1 MFVSA
6 EPAKDLAIGVIE
18 RMVGA
23 LKRGVGAFVE
33 PGLRLISAVH
43 AEGGR
48 RGDRKRIA
56 AGRMRMIPTVAAAL
70 GCGTP
75 AHDSAPAS
83 RRETSADRCR
93 KGDSMPNKI
102 LLITG
107 ASRGIGRACALL
119 AAENAWAVGVNY
131 REDAKS
137 ADAVVETIAQDG
149 GRAVALKGDVSV
161 EADAVAM
168 FDAATTALGPPTAV
182 IANAGI
188 VAPTAK
194 LADMSAE
201 RMRRIFEV
209 NVLGA
214 FLTAREAAR
223 RLSKS
228 SGGAGGSIVL
238 MSSAAAR
245 LGSPNLYIDYAASK
259 GAIDTLTLGLAKE
272 LGPEGVRVNA
282 IRPGLVDTE
291 IHASGGE
298 PDRARILG
306 ATAPLG
312 RPGSAEEIAAAAI
325 WLISDAASYVT
336 GALLDVSGG
345 R

>member
-1 MFVSA
+1 M
-6 EPAKDLAIGVIE
+6 PAKV
-18 RMVGA
+18 
-23 LKRGVGAFVE
+23 
-33 PGLRLISAVH
+33 
-43 AEGGR
+43 
-48 RGDRKRIA
+48 
-56 AGRMRMIPTVAAAL
+56 
-70 GCGTP
+70 
-75 AHDSAPAS
+75 
-83 RRETSADRCR
+83 
-93 KGDSMPNKI
+93 
-102 LLITG
+102 LLVTG

-119 AAENAWAVGVNY
+119 AARDGWSVGVNY
-131 REDAKS
+131 REDVKA
-137 ADAVVETIAQDG
+137 ADAVVETIATG
-149 GRAVALKGDVSV
+149 GGHTVALKGDVAV

-168 FDAATTALGPPTAV
+168 FDAATNALGPLTAV

-201 RMRRIFEV
+201 RMRHVFEV

-223 RLSKS
+223 RMSTSL
-228 SGGAGGSIVL
+228 GGAGGSIVM

-259 GAIDTLTLGLAKE
+259 GAIDTLTLGLSKE

-282 IRPGLVDTE
+282 IRPGLIDTE
-291 IHASGGE
+291 IHASGGA

-312 RPGSAEEIAAAAI
+312 RPGAADEIAEAAI
-325 WLISDAASYVT
+325 WLISDAASYVS